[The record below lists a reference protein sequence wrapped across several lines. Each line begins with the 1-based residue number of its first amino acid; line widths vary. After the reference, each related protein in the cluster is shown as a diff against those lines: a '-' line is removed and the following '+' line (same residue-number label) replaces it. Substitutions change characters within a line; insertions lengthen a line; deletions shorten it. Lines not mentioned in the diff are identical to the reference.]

1 MAGTVSAISQTTPST
16 SADPGHA
23 RRTPRATPT
32 SRAHTIATAR
42 TGVSVLRPN
51 LVAPRTRSASRA
63 IIATKSPI
71 ASSTRAGFTT
81 CSITRGSSA
90 TAMNALRGQSEPQL
104 THGAGV
110 G

>member
-1 MAGTVSAISQTTPST
+1 MAGTVNATSQTMPST
-16 SADPGHA
+16 SAEPGHA
-23 RRTPRATPT
+23 RRTPKATPKHQGP
-32 SRAHTIATAR
+32 SHRDDEHR
-42 TGVSVLRPN
+42 RERPRPN

-63 IIATKSPI
+63 MIATKSAI
-71 ASSTRAGFTT
+71 ASSTRAGLTS
-81 CSITRGSSA
+81 CSMTRGSCA